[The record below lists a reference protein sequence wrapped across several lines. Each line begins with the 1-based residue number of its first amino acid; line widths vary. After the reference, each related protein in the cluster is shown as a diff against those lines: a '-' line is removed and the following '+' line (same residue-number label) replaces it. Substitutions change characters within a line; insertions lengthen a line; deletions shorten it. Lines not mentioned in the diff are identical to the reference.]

1 LRKVLVAGG
10 SGFLGSHIVHKLIE
24 AGMQVVLP
32 VRRRDRAK
40 HLALLPGVELCEGSL
55 LDAGFTKKAM
65 RGCTDVINLV
75 GVLHGRAGEPAVY
88 GPDFAKAHVELPK
101 LLADIAVELGI
112 RRYLHVSALG
122 VTADG
127 KRNLPSRY
135 LRSKAA
141 GEQSLRSVMGLDLTI
156 FRPSVVFGRED
167 KFLNLF
173 ASLQTL
179 APMMTLPRADARF
192 QPVWVEDVAAAAVA
206 CLNQS
211 SSIGQTYDLVGP
223 KVYTLREIVKLAG
236 TLSGHSRPV
245 FGLPDPLGWLQTLA
259 IEFAPGPTLMSR
271 DNFDSMAV
279 DNTSKQVWPRQ
290 VFGFEPSSLELIA
303 PTYLSPAGS
312 DPFDPLRARA
322 RR

>member
-10 SGFLGSHIVHKLIE
+10 SGFLGSHIVHKLIQ
-24 AGMQVVLP
+24 AGMDVVVP

-40 HLALLPGVELCEGSL
+40 HLALLPKVELVEGSL
-55 LDAGFTKKAM
+55 LDRAFVKKAM
-65 RGCTDVINLV
+65 KGCTEVINLV
-75 GVLHGRAGEPAVY
+75 GVLHGSAGNPAVY
-88 GPDFAKAHVELPK
+88 GPEFAKAHVELPK
-101 LLADIAVELGI
+101 LLADTAVELGI

-141 GEQSLRSVMGLDLTI
+141 GEQSLRSVMGLDLTV
-156 FRPSVVFGRED
+156 FRPSVLFGRED

-173 ASLQTL
+173 ASLQSL

-206 CLNQS
+206 CLNQTS
-211 SSIGQTYDLVGP
+211 AIGQTYDLVGP
-223 KVYTLREIVKLAG
+223 KIYTLRELVKLTG
-236 TLSGHSRPV
+236 VLSGHQRIV
-245 FGLPDPLGWLQTLA
+245 VGLPDPLGWLQTLA

-271 DNFDSMAV
+271 DNFDSMSV
-279 DNTSKQVWPRQ
+279 DNTSKQVWPKQ
-290 VFGFEPSSLELIA
+290 VFGFEPSALELIA
-303 PTYLSPAGS
+303 PTYLSPSGFA
-312 DPFDPLRARA
+312 PFDPLRARA